1 MFSEIKESF
10 FQKKNQFWTMSS
22 LSKLLVFLQLLCLAC
37 LMITNPL
44 FCQGLLLILQVFGIL
59 ITVWGM
65 VVLKIGNFNIQP
77 EVKRNAQ
84 FIITGPYKWI
94 RNPMYLGILL
104 YFGASVIQN
113 PKNSNLIV
121 FILLTFVFY
130 VKILKEEQYLE
141 NQFGEIYLKYK
152 QKTHRLIPYF
162 F

>member
-1 MFSEIKESF
+1 
-10 FQKKNQFWTMSS
+10 MSS
-22 LSKLLVFLQLLCLAC
+22 HSKLLVLLQLLCFAY

-44 FCQGLLLILQVFGIL
+44 FCQGLLLILQVLGIL
-59 ITVWGM
+59 ITLWGIL
-65 VVLKIGNFNIQP
+65 VLRIGNFNIQP
-77 EVKRNAQ
+77 EVRRNAQ

-121 FILLTFVFY
+121 FFLLTIVFY

-141 NQFGEIYLKYK
+141 NHFGEIYLKYK
-152 QKTHRLIPYF
+152 QNTHRLIPYIF
-162 F
+162 